1 MVDVLSRFDHLNLN
15 VDTLVHN
22 VRDIHEVL
30 ESLPACLY
38 ADNAV
43 LSGVIAGFNSERS
56 MAQSYE
62 DFLNSS
68 SEFHVELVRR
78 FDDIQQLFS
87 SRLLT
92 SQTLDEFH
100 GVLASLVEVQSSM
113 SGMISTNRAECEGR
127 PRFN

>member
-1 MVDVLSRFDHLNLN
+1 

-30 ESLPACLY
+30 ESLPVCPC

-43 LSGVIAGFNSERS
+43 LSGIIAGFNSEHS
-56 MAQSYE
+56 MAQNYE
-62 DFLNSS
+62 DFLDSS
-68 SEFHVELVRR
+68 SEFHVELVCQ

-92 SQTLDEFH
+92 SQTLDEFC

-113 SGMISTNRAECEGR
+113 SDMISTNRAECEGH

>member
-1 MVDVLSRFDHLNLN
+1 MVDVLSRFNHLNLN
-15 VDTLVHN
+15 MDNLVHN
-22 VRDIHEVL
+22 VRDIHDVL
-30 ESLPACLY
+30 ESLPACPY

-43 LSGVIAGFNSERS
+43 LSSVIAGFNSKRS
-56 MAQSYE
+56 IAQSYE
-62 DFLNSS
+62 DFLDSS
-68 SEFHVELVRR
+68 SEFYVELVHR

-113 SGMISTNRAECEGR
+113 SGMISTNHAEHEGR